1 MKPLLSAAL
10 AGAVLAGCAGLPGAD
25 GLVRTEHMVSVVST
39 APSVQGQTVQ
49 LYVREI
55 APSGAGRRPVVLF
68 VHGAGT
74 PAEVSFDSK
83 MADYSWMQQVARA
96 GFDVFSVSLTGYGG
110 STRPAPMANPCNLSK
125 AQQPGYVPAPCEPDR
140 RLPLTTMSSDW
151 DDIAAVVDHL
161 RRLRGVDKVSL
172 VGWSQGGPRITGYAA
187 RNPGKVDRIVVLAPA
202 YNREG
207 AAAAPA
213 QLPAMNDGVITVQS
227 RKDFIANWERQ
238 VGCPGQYDAAAATR
252 IFDEMLQ
259 SDPVG
264 ARWGP
269 GARRAPMVPTWG
281 FNKAAVAQ
289 VTTPYLMVAGE
300 HDKQVPPQRVRELY
314 EDLGSP
320 SKVLVEMACSSHNA
334 MWEAHRAKLY
344 DATVQWLRD
353 GRLNGSS
360 TGVVRLGS

>member
-1 MKPLLSAAL
+1 MDRLLSAAL
-10 AGAVLAGCAGLPGAD
+10 ASAALAGCAGQPGAD
-25 GLVRTEHMVSVVST
+25 ALQRSEHRVSLVST
-39 APSVQGQTVQ
+39 APSMQGQTVR

-83 MADYSWMQQVARA
+83 MDDYSWMQQVARA

-125 AQQPGYVPAPCEPDR
+125 AQQPGYVAAPCEPDR
-140 RLPLTTMSSDW
+140 QLPLTTMSSDW
-151 DDIAAVVDHL
+151 DDIGAVVDHL
-161 RRLRGVDKVSL
+161 RSLRNVDKVSL

-187 RNPGKVDRIVVLAPA
+187 RNPGKVERIVVLAPA
-202 YNREG
+202 YNRDG
-207 AAAAPA
+207 VAAAPA
-213 QLPAMNDGVITVQS
+213 SLPAMNDGVMTVQS
-227 RKDFIANWERQ
+227 RKDFVANWDRQ
-238 VGCPGQYDAAAATR
+238 VGCPAQYDSAAASR

-264 ARWGP
+264 AAWGP

-281 FNKAAVAQ
+281 FEKAAVAK
-289 VTTPYLMVAGE
+289 VTTPYLMVTGE

-314 EDLGSP
+314 EDLGSS

-334 MWEAHRAKLY
+334 MWEMHRAKLY

-360 TGVVRLGS
+360 VGVMRIGY

>member
-1 MKPLLSAAL
+1 MHRLASVALASAAF
-10 AGAVLAGCAGLPGAD
+10 AGCAMQP
-25 GLVRTEHMVSVVST
+25 RTDNLQRSEHHVSWVST
-39 APSVQGQTVQ
+39 APSMQGQTVR

-55 APSGAGRRPVVLF
+55 APPGAGSRPVVLF

-83 MADYSWMQQVARA
+83 MDDYSWMRQVARA

-151 DDIAAVVDHL
+151 DDIGAVVDHL
-161 RRLRGVDKVSL
+161 RTLRGVDKVSL

-187 RNPGKVDRIVVLAPA
+187 RNPSKVERIVVLAPA

-207 AAAAPA
+207 LAAPPA
-213 QLPAMNDGVITVQS
+213 ALPAMNDGVMNVQS
-227 RKDFIANWERQ
+227 RKDFIANWDRQ
-238 VGCPGQYDAAAATR
+238 VGCPAQYDAAGAAR

-264 ARWGP
+264 ATWGA

-281 FNKAAVAQ
+281 FDKTAVAQ
-289 VTTPYLMVAGE
+289 VMTPYLMVTGE
-300 HDKQVPPQRVRELY
+300 HDKQVPPQRVRDLY
-314 EDLGSP
+314 EDLGS
-320 SKVLVEMACSSHNA
+320 SNKVLVEMACSSHNA
-334 MWEAHRAKLY
+334 MWETHRAKLY

-360 TGVVRLGS
+360 NGVVRIGY